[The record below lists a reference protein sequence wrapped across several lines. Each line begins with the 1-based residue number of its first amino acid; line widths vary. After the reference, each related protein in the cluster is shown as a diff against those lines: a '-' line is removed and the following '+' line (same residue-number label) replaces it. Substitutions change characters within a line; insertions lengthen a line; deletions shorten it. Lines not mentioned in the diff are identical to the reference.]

1 MLPTTTPIATQ
12 SASRSGEMPCP
23 NKARRGSIILRYSQF
38 FTGMLNDTGIRRRL
52 PVEFL
57 GSAWRRPGR
66 AVTVDAR
73 EKTHV
78 Q

>member
-1 MLPTTTPIATQ
+1 
-12 SASRSGEMPCP
+12 MPCL

-52 PVEFL
+52 PVERQVRHGADPVEPL
-57 GSAWRRPGR
+57 QSMPGR
-66 AVTVDAR
+66 M
-73 EKTHV
+73 THV

>member
-12 SASRSGEMPCP
+12 SASRSGEMPCL

-38 FTGMLNDTGIRRRL
+38 FTGMFNDTGIRRRL
-52 PVEFL
+52 PVEFVGRHGADPVEPL
-57 GSAWRRPGR
+57 QSMPGR
-66 AVTVDAR
+66 
-73 EKTHV
+73 KTHV